1 MNKKLSK
8 RNKKV
13 FTYKSKKKGGGWIPS
28 LLINYPYQKVENRA
42 QTFFQDIL
50 ECSTI
55 EIKNKKINKQPS
67 SIFIVQSDKQ
77 PVVCYLKCNIISE
90 EPKNRNE
97 DIKINITDIS
107 GNFIVISNNALE
119 LLKYTNLVESFLVI
133 LREYKLLKDK
143 DSKIELVKFDSISTL
158 NDNMLSIDSEGILK
172 KALAPDILRNKGRK
186 RVRSTNIEES
196 MVYIK
201 HYNIINKK

>member
-8 RNKKV
+8 RNKRNSRN
-13 FTYKSKKKGGGWIPS
+13 KSKKGGGWIPS
-28 LLINYPYQKVENRA
+28 LLTNYPYQKVEKRA

-77 PVVCYLKCNIISE
+77 PVVCYLKCNIIAE
-90 EPKNRNE
+90 EPKNSNE

-107 GNFIVISNNALE
+107 GNFIVMSNNALE
-119 LLKYTNLVESFLVI
+119 LLKYTNLVESFLGI

>member
-8 RNKKV
+8 RNMRNV
-13 FTYKSKKKGGGWIPS
+13 RNKSKKGGGWIPS
-28 LLINYPYQKVENRA
+28 LLTNYPYQKVEKRA

-50 ECSTI
+50 ECSNI
-55 EIKNKKINKQPS
+55 VIKNKKINKQPS
-67 SIFIVQSDKQ
+67 STFIVQSEKQ
-77 PVVCYLKCNIISE
+77 PLVCYLKCIITTE
-90 EPKNRNE
+90 EPKNSNE

-107 GNFIVISNNALE
+107 GNFIVMSNNALE
-119 LLKYTNLVESFLVI
+119 LLKYTNLVESFLGI

-143 DSKIELVKFDSISTL
+143 DSGLEMVKFDSISTL

-172 KALAPDILRNKGRK
+172 KAFAPDILRNKGRK
-186 RVRSTNIEES
+186 RVRSTNIEDS